1 MLISKHPDV
10 VEKGVLDSRVV
21 GVRELATAA
30 KYKDEIER
38 TQYAMMELLKADEAL
53 VRGR

>member
-1 MLISKHPDV
+1 MLVSKQLDT
-10 VEKGVLDSRVV
+10 VEKGAFDSKVV
-21 GVRELATAA
+21 EVRESATAA
-30 KYKDEIER
+30 KDKDGIER